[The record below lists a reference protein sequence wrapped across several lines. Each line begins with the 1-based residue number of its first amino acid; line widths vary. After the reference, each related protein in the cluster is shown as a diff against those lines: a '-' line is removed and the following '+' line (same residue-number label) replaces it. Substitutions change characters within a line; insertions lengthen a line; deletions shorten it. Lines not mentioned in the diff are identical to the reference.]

1 MIPAAERLAVPST
14 ETFGITADV
23 PHLIAKLRLGLI
35 PADVLDRMNH
45 PTQEKEAA

>member
-14 ETFGITADV
+14 ETFGLSHDQT
-23 PHLIAKLRLGLI
+23 HLIAKLRLGLI
-35 PADVLDRMNH
+35 PADVLNRIT